1 MDRSRQSFKNHTSQP
16 RSPAFAKMS
25 PGCDLQCTTPKNN
38 NCTSFSASQMTKP
51 SRGFSWNGPE
61 MRKCPMSLGS
71 PGVTANAKRSAE
83 NGKVPFDRKSAVS
96 QTTVHH
102 SRRSAG
108 GRPLKAQRMA
118 PLQQVDRRITAAL
131 LVSTEAAVHTDS
143 PTRLGEKKQKPV
155 TLLVRRRP

>member
-1 MDRSRQSFKNHTSQP
+1 MDRSRQSLKNHTSQP

-25 PGCDLQCTTPKNN
+25 PGCDLQCITPNNN
-38 NCTSFSASQMTKP
+38 NCTSFTASRMTKP

-61 MRKCPMSLGS
+61 MRKCPMSRGS

-83 NGKVPFDRKSAVS
+83 NGKVPFDRKAAVS

-108 GRPLKAQRMA
+108 RRPLKAQRMA
-118 PLQQVDRRITAAL
+118 PLQQMDRRITAG
-131 LVSTEAAVHTDS
+131 AARVNRGCSSH
-143 PTRLGEKKQKPV
+143 
-155 TLLVRRRP
+155 